1 MGFFNMIETFFFI
14 SLGITFVLILLLVYH
29 FKHRLSTIETET
41 KTMFQI
47 VNGIVK
53 ELSGVKMSTIQIQN
67 SLQDHYI
74 QLNPDKYKQ
83 YTETLNNNGNYYEN
97 NKEEN
102 IYNDELSTDS
112 SSYKYDDDDD
122 DDDDDNN
129 DDDNDNDDNN
139 NNNKNNNNN
148 NNNNKNNNNNTNTN
162 TNNDDDDDDD
172 DNNDDDNDN
181 EDEESSVVS
190 NYSNIEKNNMINKVE
205 TTEDKIKVVNIELT
219 NEVDSVSE
227 NYNDETEEYNE
238 NEYTELID
246 NVIENIVANSQEDII
261 VNKLEES
268 PMNELEVTQE
278 DNEIKEDS
286 KDTYKKMN
294 IHQLR
299 AIIIN
304 YGLASDTSKIKKQEA
319 IKILEEYDASK
330 K

>member
-129 DDDNDNDDNN
+129 DDDNDND
-139 NNNKNNNNN
+139 
-148 NNNNKNNNNNTNTN
+148 
-162 TNNDDDDDDD
+162 
-172 DNNDDDNDN
+172 
-181 EDEESSVVS
+181 DEESSVVS